1 MKNLSRRSF
10 ITTSALATAGIAI
23 LPGLTQ
29 CHGSKNG
36 KVNIAIIGAGG
47 RGIEN
52 WHALFA
58 DAPGD
63 ENKPNDQRRKVLTEN
78 VVALCDVDERR
89 AGEAYKVFSK
99 AKRYKDFR
107 KMFDEMG
114 KEIDAVIISTPD
126 HTHFPAA
133 MAAMQ
138 LGKHVYVEKPLAHSI
153 WQVRTLR
160 KAASYYKVITQMGNQ
175 GHSGNGI
182 RCIKEWYEAGILGEV
197 KEVIAWVDGPQ
208 FSPGGWFCKPDHFPP
223 SEDKVPSTLDWNL
236 WLGPAAKRPY
246 SQYYLPQ
253 VWRGW
258 YDFGNGNLGDWACH
272 TLDAPFWSLD
282 LGMPHTVEVI
292 KRTPSFDGFVSDQSQ
307 LKFGFNAR
315 GNKPP
320 VTLTWHDGGL
330 QPEIRKEWGLSK
342 LGGSGM
348 IMVGDK
354 LSLMTDGR
362 PDGPELLVSKE
373 EWQHFQKNMP
383 PQTIRR
389 VQGGPVG
396 EWLDAIKGKG
406 PLPGS
411 NFEYSARLTEMAMVG
426 ILAQRFNSSV
436 EYDAEN
442 MKVTNHPELNN
453 YVKEPVREGW
463 SFGENLW

>member
-10 ITTSALATAGIAI
+10 LTTSALATGAA
-23 LPGLTQ
+23 LVPGLVQ
-29 CHGSKNG
+29 CRSMKNS

-47 RGIEN
+47 RGMEN
-52 WHALFA
+52 WRSLFVA
-58 DAPGD
+58 VPEDS
-63 ENKPNDQRRKVLTEN
+63 NKPDDQRRKVLTEN
-78 VVALCDVDERR
+78 VVAFCDVDEKR
-89 AGEAYKVFSK
+89 AGNAYKVFSK
-99 AKRYKDFR
+99 AKPYKDFR

-138 LGKHVYVEKPLAHSI
+138 LGKHVYVEKPLAHSV

-160 KAASYYKVITQMGNQ
+160 KAAKYYNIISQMGNQ

-182 RCIKEWYEAGILGEV
+182 RSIKEWYEAGILGEV
-197 KEVIAWVDGPQ
+197 KEVVAWADGPQ

-223 SEDKVPSTLDWNL
+223 SEDKVPSTLDWDL
-236 WLGPAAKRPY
+236 WLGPTATRPF
-246 SQYYLPQ
+246 SQYYLPK

-272 TLDAPFWSLD
+272 TLDAPFWALD
-282 LGMPHTVEVI
+282 LGMPRTVSAI
-292 KRTPSFDGFVSDQSQ
+292 KRTPSFDGFVSDQSE
-307 LKFGFNAR
+307 LKFEFDAR
-315 GNKPP
+315 ANRPP

-342 LGGSGM
+342 LDGSGM
-348 IMVGDK
+348 IMIGDK
-354 LSLMTDGR
+354 VSLVTDGR
-362 PDGPELLVSKE
+362 PDGPKLLVSEE

-383 PQTIRR
+383 PHTIRR
-389 VQGGPVG
+389 VEGGPIT

-411 NFEYSARLTEMAMVG
+411 NFEYSARLTEMALVG
-426 ILAQRFNSSV
+426 IMAQRFNTHI
-436 EYDAEN
+436 EYDAVN
-442 MKVTNHPELNN
+442 MKVTNHPELSN
-453 YVKEPVREGW
+453 YIKEPVREGW
-463 SFGENLW
+463 NFGENLW